1 MDELIRDLRH
11 ATRTL
16 WRAPGFAI
24 VVLLTLALGIG
35 FNTALFSVVKAVI
48 LAPLP
53 YREPESVAMIWSRW
67 SNFKDRTWV
76 SVAEFQNYQR
86 ELHSFSDI
94 ALFDQGEAAVTE
106 GQEPEKVMTAPV
118 TTNFFRVVGVDAALG
133 RTLTEQDGVE
143 GHDKVAILANGLWR
157 RRYAGDPRAI
167 GKTILLDGEAFTIVG
182 VLPDGFKLP
191 LDYKQ
196 AGSTQVY
203 VPLVLPPFSDVPNNG
218 GSHGNYAIGR
228 LAPGATVAR
237 ANKELSALVA
247 RLAQKGVYPKR
258 MDFSAFAISASD
270 EVAGAM
276 KRPLLLLLGA
286 VGLVLLIACA
296 NVANLLLVRAEDRRR
311 EVSVRAAL
319 GAERSRLIRQF
330 MVENSVLALVGG
342 SAGVLFA
349 AGGVLALKA
358 LAPPSLPRISE
369 VTIDVRVLAFTLVLS
384 LLTALLFGLVPAI
397 HGSRVDL
404 QETLKEGGRANTGSR
419 ERSRFRSAVVAGEV
433 ALAVVL
439 VIGAGLM
446 LRSFRNLLDV
456 NPGFRADHVLTM
468 RMDAPQALYANEKV
482 EPFYDDVLRTIRALP
497 GVKTAGMVRVL
508 PIDDEIGDAGIQV
521 EGYTSPTGGNYTG
534 ADWEAASDGYFE
546 SLGIPVVQG
555 RTFTPADRY
564 ESEQVIIVNE
574 SFAKKYWPDGRWLNR
589 RLRFGPD
596 TIAWQRVV
604 GIVADVKQHGLLKE
618 SKVAF
623 YRPQAQWRVSRN
635 GRPVRNMTLV
645 IRTAVDPK
653 SLAATARRAIMA
665 IDQRLPLSSV
675 KTMDEVVGSSFAQ
688 PLFTLLLLGVLG
700 ALALTLALIG
710 IYGVVSYTVAQRR
723 QEMGIRM
730 ALGAQPRALVMLAL
744 RQGLVPVATGV
755 IAGICIALVAT
766 RVMSALLIDTA
777 STDLTT
783 YVAVALLAVGA
794 TSFASWVPARR
805 AARVN
810 PLEALRSE

>member
-1 MDELIRDLRH
+1 MDELTRDLRH
-11 ATRTL
+11 AVRTL

-53 YREPESVAMIWSRW
+53 YKEPGRVAMIWSRW

-76 SVAEFQNYQR
+76 GVEEFQNYQR
-86 ELHSFSDI
+86 ELHSFSEI
-94 ALFDQGEAAVTE
+94 ALFDQDDAAVTE
-106 GQEPEKVMTAPV
+106 GQEPEKVVTAPV
-118 TTNFFRVVGVDAALG
+118 TTNFFRVVGVDASIG
-133 RTLTEQDGVE
+133 RTWTEQDGVE

-157 RRYAGDPRAI
+157 RRYAGDPRAV
-167 GKTILLDGEAFTIVG
+167 GKTILLDGEPFTIVG

-196 AGSTQVY
+196 TSTTQVY
-203 VPLVLPPFSDVPNNG
+203 VPLVLPAFAEVPNGG
-218 GSHGNYAIGR
+218 GSHGYYAIGR
-228 LAPGATVAR
+228 LAKGVSVAR
-237 ANKELSALVA
+237 ANKELTGVVG
-247 RLAQKGVYPKR
+247 RLTQKGIYPKQ
-258 MDFSAFAISASD
+258 MDFSAFVISASD

-319 GAERSRLIRQF
+319 GAERYRLIRQF
-330 MVENSVLALVGG
+330 MVENGLLAVIGG

-349 AGGVLALKA
+349 AAGILALKA
-358 LAPPSLPRISE
+358 LAPPSLPRIAE
-369 VTIDVRVLAFTLVLS
+369 VTIDVRVLAFTLGLS

-404 QETLKEGGRANTGSR
+404 QEALKEGGRANTGSAQ
-419 ERSRFRSAVVAGEV
+419 RSRFRRSVVAGEV

-456 NPGFRADHVLTM
+456 NPGFRPDHVLTM
-468 RMDAPQALYANEKV
+468 RMDAPVAFYPNEKV
-482 EPFYDDVLRTIRALP
+482 EPFYDDVMRSIRALP
-497 GVKTAGMVRVL
+497 GVQSAGMVRIL
-508 PIDDEIGDAGIQV
+508 PIDAEIGDAGIQV
-521 EGYTSPTGGNYTG
+521 EGYTAPMGGNYTG
-534 ADWEAASDGYFE
+534 ADWQAASDGYFE
-546 SLGIPVVQG
+546 TLGIPVVAG
-555 RTFTPADRY
+555 RTFTPADRHD
-564 ESEQVIIVNE
+564 SEQVIIVNE
-574 SFAKKYWPDGRWLNR
+574 TFAKKYWPDGHWLNR
-589 RLRFGPD
+589 RLRYGPD
-596 TIAWQRVV
+596 SIAWQRVV
-604 GIVADVKQHGLLKE
+604 GVVADVKQHGLLGQ
-618 SKVAF
+618 SKTAF
-623 YRPQAQWRVSRN
+623 YRPQAQWRVSRE
-635 GRPVRNMTLV
+635 GRPARNMTLV

-653 SLAATARRAIMA
+653 SFETTARRAILA
-665 IDQRLPLSSV
+665 IDPRLPVSSV

-700 ALALTLALIG
+700 GLALTLALIG

-730 ALGAQPRALVMLAL
+730 ALGAQPLSLIVLAL
-744 RQGLVPVATGV
+744 KQGLVPVAMGV
-755 IAGICIALVAT
+755 GAGLAIALMAT
-766 RVMSALLIDTA
+766 RVMSAMLINTA
-777 STDLTT
+777 STDVTT
-783 YVAVALLAVGA
+783 YVTVALVAIGA
-794 TSFASWVPARR
+794 TTFASWVPARR
-805 AARVN
+805 AAKVN